1 MIFNDLVNCTHK
13 LIFDEVNVKNN
24 GYRFNFL
31 NMNHNFYKLLINF
44 CSMININEDKI
55 NYKLVLLSLLFEY
68 LYINQELF
76 HNIYELKNCEKSINL
91 LSFLNINISIL
102 KKINEL
108 LSDLGYNE
116 YVLEITNCIN
126 KENIHIDSKIV
137 IKRFKLSLIEIFIKI
152 LKKYYE

>member
-1 MIFNDLVNCTHK
+1 
-13 LIFDEVNVKNN
+13 
-24 GYRFNFL
+24 
-31 NMNHNFYKLLINF
+31 
-44 CSMININEDKI
+44 MININEDKI

-68 LYINQELF
+68 LYINKELF